1 MDKGLYQQLFE
12 FSSDGMMITD
22 ADNQIIHIN
31 QAFTQITGYSMNEVL
46 LQNPRILASGRH
58 DAVFFSCLWKQLLQ
72 HGSWLGVIW
81 NKHKNSAIYP
91 IWQSLNCV
99 KNANDE
105 ITHFISVFS
114 NISALKATENELW
127 KLAHYDALTGLLNR
141 RALELRLAEEISA
154 AKRSGRSGV
163 LLFFDLDDFKKINDT
178 FGHKAG
184 DRLLV
189 AIAQRLN
196 SHIRHEDV
204 FARLSGDEFVV
215 LLTDL
220 PAELDEAAKAAA
232 GLIKNLLQTFSETF
246 LLDDHLILVSASF
259 GLTFFHPFAETP
271 DEALKQAD
279 TAMYVSKKQGK
290 NTYTFY
296 HPAMQEAVNHRLYF
310 EVELR
315 NAIRDKQIYL
325 AYQPQYDENQQLLG
339 YEALARWRHPAKGV
353 IFPSAFIALAEEL
366 GIIVEIGEEIML
378 IACRQLAQWQLAGVD
393 IPMLSINVSPSQFNH
408 HNFVDMTLAILS
420 STLVDPAKI
429 TLEVTEGLIINNV
442 EKVIDKMHHLKQWG
456 VRFAIDDFGTGYSSL
471 AYLRKMPIDQLK
483 IDRSF
488 VQDIASSTSDAVIVD
503 TILSMAS
510 HLQLEIIAEGVE
522 NQAQIDHLLKSGCKG
537 FQGYLFGQ
545 PLPPEEI
552 C

>member
-1 MDKGLYQQLFE
+1 MDTGLYQHFFE
-12 FSSDGMMITD
+12 FSSDGMVITD
-22 ADNQIIHIN
+22 AENRIIHIN
-31 QAFTQITGYSMNEVL
+31 QAFTQITGYSIDEL
-46 LQNPRILASGRH
+46 YLQNPRLLASGRH
-58 DAVFFSCLWKQLLQ
+58 DAVFFSCLWEQLLRQ
-72 HGSWLGVIW
+72 GNWLGAIW
-81 NKHKNSAIYP
+81 NKHKNGTIYP
-91 IWQSLNCV
+91 IWQSINIL
-99 KNANDE
+99 KDQDGE
-105 ITHFISVFS
+105 ITYFISVFS
-114 NISALKATENELW
+114 NISALKTTENELW
-127 KLAHYDALTGLLNR
+127 KLAHYDVLTGLLNR

-154 AKRSGRSGV
+154 AKRSGRAGV
-163 LLFFDLDDFKKINDT
+163 LLFFDLDDFKKINDSH
-178 FGHKAG
+178 GHKVG

-189 AIAQRLN
+189 ALAERLN
-196 SHIRHEDV
+196 THIRHEDV

-220 PAELDEAAKAAA
+220 PAELATAAKAAA
-232 GLIKNLLQTFSETF
+232 GLIKNMLQTFSEAF
-246 LLDDHLILVSASF
+246 LLDGHAIHVSASF
-259 GLTFFHPFAETP
+259 GVTFFHPFAETP

-279 TAMYVSKKQGK
+279 TAMYLSKKQGK

-296 HPAMQEAVNHRLYF
+296 HPAMQEAANHRLYF

-315 NAIRDKQIYL
+315 NAIRNKQIYL
-325 AYQPQYDENQQLLG
+325 AYQPQFDQDQQLLG
-339 YEALARWRHPAKGV
+339 YEALARWRHPDKGV
-353 IFPSAFIALAEEL
+353 ILPSAFIALAEEI
-366 GIIVEIGEEIML
+366 GIIVEIGEEIMS

-442 EKVIDKMHHLKQWG
+442 DRVINKMQLLKQWG

-471 AYLRKMPIDQLK
+471 AYLSKMPIDQLK

-488 VQDIASSTSDAVIVD
+488 VQDIVSSNSDAVIVN

-510 HLQLEIIAEGVE
+510 HLELEIIAEGVE

-537 FQGYLFGQ
+537 FQGYWFSK
-545 PLPPEEI
+545 PLTPEEI

>member
-22 ADNQIIHIN
+22 AHNQIIHIN

-46 LQNPRILASGRH
+46 LKNPRILASGRH
-58 DAVFFSCLWKQLLQ
+58 DAVFFNCLWKQLLQ
-72 HGSWLGVIW
+72 HGSWMGVIW
-81 NKHKNSAIYP
+81 NKHKNGAIYP
-91 IWQSLNCV
+91 IWQSLNSV
-99 KNANDE
+99 KNDNDE

-127 KLAHYDALTGLLNR
+127 KLAHYDVLTGLLNR

-154 AKRSGRSGV
+154 AKRSGRTGV
-163 LLFFDLDDFKKINDT
+163 LLFFDLDDFKKINDSH
-178 FGHKAG
+178 GHKAG

-189 AIAQRLN
+189 AIAERLN
-196 SHIRHEDV
+196 RQIRHEDV

-220 PAELDEAAKAAA
+220 PVELDEAAKAAA
-232 GLIKNLLQTFSETF
+232 GLIKNLLQTFSEAF
-246 LLDDHLILVSASF
+246 QLDDHQIFVSASF

-279 TAMYVSKKQGK
+279 TAMYASKKQGK

-296 HPAMQEAVNHRLYF
+296 HPAMQEAANHRLYF

-339 YEALARWRHPAKGV
+339 YEALARWRHPDKGV
-353 IFPSAFIALAEEL
+353 IFPSAFIALAEDL

-378 IACRQLAQWQLAGVD
+378 IACRQLAQWQLAGVNV
-393 IPMLSINVSPSQFNH
+393 PMLSINVSPSQFNH

-442 EKVIDKMHHLKQWG
+442 EKVIDKMHLLKQWG

-488 VQDIASSTSDAVIVD
+488 VQDIVSSTSDAVIVD

-537 FQGYLFGQ
+537 FQGYWFSQ
-545 PLPPEEI
+545 PLTPEEI